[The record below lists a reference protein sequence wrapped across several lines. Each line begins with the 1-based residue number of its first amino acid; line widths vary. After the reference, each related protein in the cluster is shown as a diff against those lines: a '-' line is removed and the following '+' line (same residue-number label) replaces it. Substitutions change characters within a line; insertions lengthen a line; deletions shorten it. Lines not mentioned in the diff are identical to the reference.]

1 MFLVA
6 KKFNFP
12 YKVMW
17 TLKKTLRI
25 KDLFY
30 WLVIRI
36 RILTRIDS
44 GGCRYIYVGLF
55 VLLDRS
61 HGLSCYLFKS
71 AMGRVRTVTL

>member
-25 KDLFY
+25 KDFFC

-44 GGCRYIYVGLF
+44 VVDVGTFMLVF
-55 VLLDRS
+55 SFCWIDHIACLAICSSLLW
-61 HGLSCYLFKS
+61 
-71 AMGRVRTVTL
+71 VV